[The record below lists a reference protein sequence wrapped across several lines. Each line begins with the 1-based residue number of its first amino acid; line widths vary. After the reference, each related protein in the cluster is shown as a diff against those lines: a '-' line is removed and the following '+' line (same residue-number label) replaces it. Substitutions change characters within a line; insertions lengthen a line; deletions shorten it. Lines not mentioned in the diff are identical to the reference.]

1 MAESQDSGTVIGA
14 DTVVKGEMTAEN
26 RARILGRFE
35 GTIKAKGQVEIA
47 DKANCQA
54 DVEAKIVQID
64 GGMQGNITAT
74 EKVQLNA
81 TAQMRGDVL
90 ATKLV
95 VSDGACVDGHF
106 KVGPDAVKKGAGAG
120 VPGHAASVAHGEQ
133 APAGAKETVGA
144 PKK

>member
-1 MAESQDSGTVIGA
+1 MVESQDSGTVIGA
-14 DTVVKGEMTAEN
+14 DTVIKGEMTAEN

-35 GTIKAKGQVEIA
+35 GTIKAKGQVEVA
-47 DKANCQA
+47 DKATCQA

-64 GGMQGNITAT
+64 GGMQGNITAL
-74 EKVQLNA
+74 EKIQLNA
-81 TAQMRGDVL
+81 SARMKGDVV

-106 KVGPDAVKKGAGAG
+106 KVGPDAVKKGAGQPAPTPQPGAG
-120 VPGHAASVAHGEQ
+120 GPSQMGG
-133 APAGAKETVGA
+133 KDNVGA

>member
-14 DTVVKGEMTAEN
+14 DTVIKGEMTAEN
-26 RARILGRFE
+26 RARIFGRFE
-35 GTIKAKGQVEIA
+35 GTIKAKGQVEVA
-47 DKANCQA
+47 DKATCQA

-64 GGMQGNITAT
+64 GGMQGNITAL
-74 EKVQLNA
+74 EKIQLNA
-81 TAQMRGDVL
+81 SAKMKGDVL

-106 KVGPDAVKKGAGAG
+106 KVGPDAVKKGAGQPA
-120 VPGHAASVAHGEQ
+120 Q
-133 APAGAKETVGA
+133 APQPGAGGPSPMGGKDSVGA